1 MCKSAISKALDKEAM
16 KYFESMER
24 QEQEKFIVSRIN
36 RSKAFKQ
43 SRNPKQQEVLFGFD
57 ERGEY
62 VYLHNVTR
70 TKVAVPSRNPQ
81 SVNVFVELQNLL
93 HRAESAF
100 RANAL
105 HFCHYGIIHR
115 YKKQILGIK
124 QRLDSLK
131 HTKLKGLE
139 NLKNAMLAREQV
151 EKENQRIQSL
161 YQKMLYQYTANVA

>member
-1 MCKSAISKALDKEAM
+1 MCKSQISKALDKEAM

-24 QEQEKFIVSRIN
+24 QEQEKFIVSRIK

-57 ERGEY
+57 DRGEY
-62 VYLHNVTR
+62 VYLHSDR
-70 TKVAVPSRNPQ
+70 AVVVQIPRKA
-81 SVNVFVELQNLL
+81 NVFVELQNLL
-93 HRAESAF
+93 HRAEFAF
-100 RANAL
+100 RANTL

-115 YKKQILGIK
+115 YKKQILEIK

-139 NLKNAMLAREQV
+139 NLKNAMLAREEVLQD
-151 EKENQRIQSL
+151 EQKIQSIF
-161 YQKMLYQYTANVA
+161 QKMLYQYNANVA

>member
-1 MCKSAISKALDKEAM
+1 MCKSQISKALDKEAM
-16 KYFESMER
+16 RYFESMEK
-24 QEQEKFIVSRIN
+24 QEQEKFIVSRIR

-62 VYLHNVTR
+62 VYLHAPINR
-70 TKVAVPSRNPQ
+70 AVMVQIPRK
-81 SVNVFVELQNLL
+81 VNVFAELQNLL
-93 HRAESAF
+93 HRAETAF

-115 YKKQILGIK
+115 YKKQILEIK

-139 NLKNAMLAREQV
+139 NLKNAMLTRDEVLQDEQ
-151 EKENQRIQSL
+151 KIQSIF
-161 YQKMLYQYTANVA
+161 QKMLYQYNTNVA

>member
-1 MCKSAISKALDKEAM
+1 MCKNQIQEILNKEAM
-16 KYFESMER
+16 RYFESMGR
-24 QEQEKFIVSRIN
+24 QEQEKFIVSRIK

-43 SRNPKQQEVLFGFD
+43 SRNPKQTETLFSYD

-62 VYLHNVTR
+62 VYLHSDR
-70 TKVAVPSRNPQ
+70 AVVVQIPRKA
-81 SVNVFVELQNLL
+81 NVFVELQNLL

-100 RANAL
+100 RANTL

-115 YKKQILGIK
+115 YKKQILEIK

-139 NLKNAMLAREQV
+139 NLKNAMLAREEVLQD
-151 EKENQRIQSL
+151 EQKIQSIF
-161 YQKMLYQYTANVA
+161 QKMLYQYNANVA

>member
-1 MCKSAISKALDKEAM
+1 MCKNQIQEILNKEAM
-16 KYFESMER
+16 RYFESMGR
-24 QEQEKFIVSRIN
+24 QEQEKFIVSRIK

-43 SRNPKQQEVLFGFD
+43 SRNPKQTETLFSYD

-62 VYLHNVTR
+62 VYLNPTAHNATR
-70 TKVAVPSRNPQ
+70 ATVQNPKA
-81 SVNVFVELQNLL
+81 NVFVELQNLL

-105 HFCHYGIIHR
+105 HFCHYGIIHK
-115 YKKQILGIK
+115 YKKQILEIK

-139 NLKNAMLAREQV
+139 NLKNAMLAREEV
-151 EKENQRIQSL
+151 LRDEQRIQSI
-161 YQKMLYQYTANVA
+161 YQKMLYQYTANVV